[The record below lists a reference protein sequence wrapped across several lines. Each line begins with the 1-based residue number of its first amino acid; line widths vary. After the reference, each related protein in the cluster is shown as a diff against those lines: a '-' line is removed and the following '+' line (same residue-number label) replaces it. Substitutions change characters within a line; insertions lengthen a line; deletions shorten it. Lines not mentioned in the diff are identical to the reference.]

1 MPAQRSNIGRRTAAL
16 SVLVVLGF
24 GFAGPA
30 PALQFD
36 TFGLSAI
43 ITAPSAMTSGLT
55 GTVIRAT
62 AYPDVQ
68 LGVTFSG
75 AHPASLSVLQCLGP
89 HPRFPSQ
96 FPMQGH
102 AVLATKRMQR
112 Q

>member
-62 AYPDVQ
+62 AYPDVVSRYSLPFFSPHQ
-68 LGVTFSG
+68 GGVRRSRSSRART
-75 AHPASLSVLQCLGP
+75 
-89 HPRFPSQ
+89 
-96 FPMQGH
+96 
-102 AVLATKRMQR
+102 AT
-112 Q
+112 